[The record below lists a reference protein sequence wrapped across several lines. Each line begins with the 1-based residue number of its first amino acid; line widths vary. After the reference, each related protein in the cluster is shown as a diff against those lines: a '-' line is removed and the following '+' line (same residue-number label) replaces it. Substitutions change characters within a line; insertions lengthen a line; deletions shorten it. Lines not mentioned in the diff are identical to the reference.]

1 MRSGAVLRELQ
12 ACAEKIDAWRGAI
25 RGPSISVVLL
35 SARPG
40 DRPARVYRGNGADA
54 TCIQA
59 ENTFVVDST
68 YAINM
73 ATGRTVPTQR
83 RKSANLGLVTK
94 LRDAYRDLTQK
105 RGEEVRIEHVKSHTG
120 VRGNE
125 AADKLAALG
134 AQIQDGHRIVERNSR
149 EPQMLDAE
157 YKDNG

>member
-1 MRSGAVLRELQ
+1 M
-12 ACAEKIDAWRGAI
+12 
-25 RGPSISVVLL
+25 
-35 SARPG
+35 
-40 DRPARVYRGNGADA
+40 
-54 TCIQA
+54 
-59 ENTFVVDST
+59 VDST

-83 RKSANLGLVTK
+83 RKSANVELVRK
-94 LRDAYRDLTQK
+94 LRDAYRDLTRR

-134 AQIQDGHRIVERNSR
+134 AQIPDGHRIVERNSR

>member
-1 MRSGAVLRELQ
+1 MCRV
-12 ACAEKIDAWRGAI
+12 RGAPPLFLNGWCVG
-25 RGPSISVVLL
+25 RAVCAAALGCLSCASGVSVCRFVW
-35 SARPG
+35 SG
-40 DRPARVYRGNGADA
+40 VGGG
-54 TCIQA
+54 
-59 ENTFVVDST
+59 ENF
-68 YAINM
+68 
-73 ATGRTVPTQR
+73 
-83 RKSANLGLVTK
+83 GLVTK
-94 LRDAYRDLTQK
+94 LRDAYRDLTRK

>member
-1 MRSGAVLRELQ
+1 MR
-12 ACAEKIDAWRGAI
+12 K
-25 RGPSISVVLL
+25 GPSTEAQERKPWASDEIE
-35 SARPG
+35 G
-40 DRPARVYRGNGADA
+40 RVD
-54 TCIQA
+54 
-59 ENTFVVDST
+59 
-68 YAINM
+68 
-73 ATGRTVPTQR
+73 
-83 RKSANLGLVTK
+83 
-94 LRDAYRDLTQK
+94 RDLTQK